1 MYLMVGATG
10 PVGLGGEICRL
21 LRSSGRQMRALVRPT
36 SNALRTENLRRM
48 GVELVQGDLKD
59 RESLKRACQGVR
71 CIISTAS
78 ILVSR
83 QPDDT
88 VESVDG
94 RGHKDLID
102 VARACGVESFLYTS
116 VSGRIDREFPFRN
129 AKRDVE
135 RHLKASGLSYTI
147 LRPTFYME
155 VWLSPIGGFDY
166 ASARAAIY
174 GDGQNRISWLSFY
187 DVARFALMCVD
198 SGSGKNAT
206 FEIGGPDALSPLEV
220 VKVFEELSGRH
231 FDLEFVSA
239 HTLAEQ
245 ERGGEDSWTQS
256 IAGLRRCYAD
266 GDVIDMRALAERF
279 PMAWTSVRD
288 YAHRVLLRRSI
299 LATGSSKS

>member
-1 MYLMVGATG
+1 
-10 PVGLGGEICRL
+10 VGLGSEICRL
-21 LRSSGRQMRALVRPT
+21 LRSSGRQTRALVRPT
-36 SNALRTENLRRM
+36 SDPRRTENLRTM

-59 RESLKRACQGVR
+59 RESLRRACQSVQ

-102 VARACGVESFLYTS
+102 VAKSSGVESFFYTS
-116 VSGRIDREFPFRN
+116 ISGGIDREFPFSN

-135 RHLKASGLSYTI
+135 RHLTGSGLSYTI

-166 ASARAAIY
+166 ANARATIY
-174 GDGQNRISWLSFY
+174 GEGRNRISWLSFY
-187 DVARFALMCVD
+187 DVARFALMCLD
-198 SGSGKNAT
+198 SVSARNAT
-206 FEIGGPDALSPLEV
+206 FDVGGPEALRPLDV
-220 VKVFEELSGRH
+220 VKIFEDVSGHR
-231 FDLEFVSA
+231 FNVDFVSA
-239 HTLAEQ
+239 QTLAGQ
-245 ERGGEDSWTQS
+245 EGGGEGSWTRS

-266 GDVIDMRALAERF
+266 GDVIDMRTFAERF
-279 PMAWTSVRD
+279 PMTWTSVRD
-288 YAHRVLLRRSI
+288 YAHRVL
-299 LATGSSKS
+299 SSPP

>member
-1 MYLMVGATG
+1 MYLIVGGTG

-21 LRSSGRQMRALVRPT
+21 LRSSGRPTRALVRPT
-36 SNALRTENLRRM
+36 SDARRTENLRKM

-94 RGHKDLID
+94 RGHTDLID
-102 VARACGVESFLYTS
+102 VAKAGGVESFVYTS
-116 VSGRIDREFPFRN
+116 ISGRIDREFAFRN

-135 RHLKASGLSYTI
+135 RHLKGSGLSYTI

-155 VWLSPIGGFDY
+155 VWLSPIGGFAY
-166 ASARAAIY
+166 ADARATIY
-174 GDGQNRISWLSFY
+174 GEGRNRISWLSFH
-187 DVARFALMCVD
+187 DVARFALMCLD
-198 SGSGKNAT
+198 SASARNAT
-206 FEIGGPDALSPLEV
+206 FEIGGPEALSPLDV
-220 VKVFEELSGRH
+220 VKIFEDVWSHR
-231 FDLEFVSA
+231 FNVEFVSA
-239 HTLAEQ
+239 QTLAEQ
-245 ERGGEDSWTQS
+245 ESGGEDSWTRS

-279 PMAWTSVRD
+279 PMTWTFVRD
-288 YAHRVLLRRSI
+288 YAHRVLSNP
-299 LATGSSKS
+299 GPHVQP